1 MGGQHWLDGPAGG
14 ARRRRGRRR
23 LAAPLQPLTPPS
35 TLHALQVIQLAAIG
49 FVTGGAAALTPGVCT
64 LLREGLEREATDP
77 ARLAQATAAVE
88 LLVRTGQSLE
98 PMVSIARTF
107 KAERDT
113 ARQQAHAY
121 YNQSQAAQQQVA
133 VAKSEL
139 EASHAAWARER
150 KELEAQAQ
158 KVKRLEGVTAQFG
171 RVSQ

>member
-1 MGGQHWLDGPAGG
+1 MDQ
-14 ARRRRGRRR
+14 
-23 LAAPLQPLTPPS
+23 QE
-35 TLHALQVIQLAAIG
+35 VIQLAAIG

-121 YNQSQAAQQQVA
+121 YNQSQATQQQVA
-133 VAKSEL
+133 VAKARLDGQNQAPAEWERERAELQAEVARLREQNEEL
-139 EASHAAWARER
+139 EAKLEKVREQR
-150 KELEAQAQ
+150 DGATRELSMLEAQLKWMAGA
-158 KVKRLEGVTAQFG
+158 R
-171 RVSQ
+171 RH